1 LGEVTKIDDKLVSN
15 KQKTLIAYLD
25 ILLKL
30 KAEQNFEETIFNC
43 ENLIDQVLQREDYFI
58 ENSLTLII
66 VFCYFELNYLAKAE
80 EKQ

>member
-66 VFCYFELNYLAKAE
+66 VFCYFELNYLTKAE